1 MHKARQLLSTGR
13 NWDVEKVHAVVA
25 QSKIR
30 MQNVQ
35 NTPFPEHFCKLRC
48 SNSGCC
54 CGAEHTSKCT
64 GEKHLSIGAL
74 LEVESLKKCTRLWR
88 EPRFEINMQKHLHI
102 RTNFEGWDVEKCT
115 LLWRGARSQVKS
127 INGWRSRT
135 TFGSWDVEKVHEAH
149 SKVKMVNTP
158 HIHHM
163 FGPLL
168 DVELSFCGAGAIGCA
183 PCQKWAKRD
192 CFLASAK
199 TMTGVGRLKIWTAL
213 HSTALHYTYCTAT
226 TTTTTTPD
234 YNYTNYNTPRYSAL
248 HDATLHYTKLHCTTT
263 TSTIPITTATKLHK
277 R

>member
-1 MHKARQLLSTGR
+1 MSKKCTPLWRKARIEVKMQKARQLLSTGR

-54 CGAEHTSKCT
+54 CGAKHTSKCT
-64 GEKHLSIGAL
+64 GEKH
-74 LEVESLKKCTRLWR
+74 
-88 EPRFEINMQKHLHI
+88 FEINMQKHLHI
-102 RTNFEGWDVEKCT
+102 RTNFEGGDVEKCT

-135 TFGSWDVEKVHEAH
+135 TFGSWDVEKVREAH
-149 SKVKMVNTP
+149 FKVKMVKTP

-163 FGPLL
+163 FGPLM

-234 YNYTNYNTPRYSAL
+234 YSYITIHHGTVHYT
-248 HDATLHYTKLHCTTT
+248 TLHYAT
-263 TSTIPITTATKLHK
+263 PDYTALQLQVQFQLQLQLTKLHK